1 MNLRIAFK
9 KVKHRFNFL
18 TKKYEPVFSYI
29 SPSDLLYFKL
39 LVDGDLVIDK
49 GVNLADYLQNGVV
62 TLNIPTIDI
71 EEEHLVTVAAVFGEG
86 MNSDFNSDFSKDFS
100 AFGLSDWNN
109 DFNQDFGAIGIR
121 RAYTYTNTFKT
132 FGYDLGNNHTTNN
145 PDFTILFASNKLIDW
160 SADYSADFYAQTVFA
175 HQISYRKPFTDQV
188 LLFDASSAEAIT
200 QWSDDNG
207 VFSTDRNALY
217 HCQDVTKLSFKK
229 LLPTYK
235 DCDKVVLEDSTVA
248 FVIPKNPKTLPDC
261 PNTVVSTNRQNLI
274 NKDTKNQ
281 LHTFIRYD
289 LDQYWK
295 NDQLVY
301 PYKQDFLERKVVDFG
316 SRVILR
322 NEQVITD
329 FNAYNPFQTVPEF
342 QVLEVGD
349 HIVKTKLQ
357 SYNYSGKLLK
367 LCEIPQ
373 KIFAELSVMVEVF
386 EQGFRVLNNGFS
398 SATVS
403 ITQVLE
409 KNTKIINSITIQPL
423 DNVYIQLMDGVYIFE
438 SGTYIQVKIID
449 CGLRGCLIKAGLDY
463 LENVPLQPNK
473 SYHVDQQMNALMT
486 AASLYY
492 KKLAEYDNVYLFRS
506 FQELHLADWFSIT
519 HLINV
524 IHEYCS
530 CSKPVNHC

>member
-1 MNLRIAFK
+1 MNLRISFK
-9 KVKHRFNFL
+9 RVKHRFNFL

-29 SPSDLLYFKL
+29 SPSDLLYLKI

-49 GVNLADYLQNGVV
+49 GVNLSEHIQDGTVL
-62 TLNIPTIDI
+62 LSIPTVDI
-71 EEEHLVTVAAVFGEG
+71 EEEHLVTIAAVFGEG
-86 MNSDFNSDFSKDFS
+86 MNPDFNSDFNNDFS

-109 DFNQDFGAIGIR
+109 DFNQDFGAIGVR

-132 FGYDLGNNHTTNN
+132 FGYDLGNNHQTHN
-145 PDFTILFASNKLIDW
+145 PDFTILFASNKRIDW
-160 SADYSADFYAQTVFA
+160 SPDFNADFYAQTVFA

-188 LLFDASSAEAIT
+188 LLFDASSSDAVTE
-200 QWSDDNG
+200 WSDNDG

-217 HCQDVTKLSFKK
+217 HCQDATKLSFKK

-235 DCDKVVLEDSTVA
+235 DCEKVILEDSTVD
-248 FVIPKNPKTLPDC
+248 FLIVKNPRTLPDC
-261 PNTVVSTNRQNLI
+261 PNTVISTDRQNLI

-295 NDQLVY
+295 DDQLVY

-322 NEQVITD
+322 NELVTTE
-329 FNAYNPFQTVPEF
+329 FNTYSPFQVVPEF

-373 KIFAELSVMVEVF
+373 KIFAELSVKVEVF
-386 EQGFRVLNNGFS
+386 EQGFYVTNNGFNPT
-398 SATVS
+398 TVS
-403 ITQVLE
+403 VTQVLE
-409 KNTKIINSITIQPL
+409 KNTKIIHRLTIQPL
-423 DNVYIQLMDGVYIFE
+423 EVTHVQLMDGVYIFE
-438 SGTYIQVKIID
+438 SGSYLQVKIID
-449 CGLRGCLIKAGLDY
+449 CGLRACLIKAGLEY

-473 SYHVDQQMNALMT
+473 SYHADQQMNALMT
-486 AASLYY
+486 VASLYY
-492 KKLAEYDNVYLFRS
+492 KKLADYDSVYLFRS

-530 CSKPVNHC
+530 CSQPVNHC